1 LWNSLRSLSGAEYTG
16 EAQEQDDKIEEERF
30 RQDIEKRPATT
41 YASLDEN
48 PKPYMFNNIGYEL
61 AVANKML
68 PQALK
73 YAERA
78 VRDTEESLQKVTLS
92 ELHQDDLGSVT
103 SLAFY
108 WDTLGWVH
116 FRMNNLAMAE
126 KYLNASWILSQ
137 RQVIGDHLGQVYE
150 KQGKRQAAVHIY
162 KLALAASS
170 PTAIPRERLDELR
183 KRVTSLGGSVPNQV
197 LGFYPGGDELSRMR
211 TIKLSL
217 LSKKNA
223 NAEFF
228 FMVGPG
234 SKVEEVKFITG
245 SDELKSATKV
255 LSALTV
261 DQPFPG
267 NSPTHVVRRGM
278 VGCYVSTGCSLVLLP
293 PDSVRS
299 VN

>member
-1 LWNSLRSLSGAEYTG
+1 MWNSLRSLSGAEYTG

-183 KRVTSLGGSVPNQV
+183 KRVTSLGGSVP
-197 LGFYPGGDELSRMR
+197 
-211 TIKLSL
+211 IKFL
-217 LSKKNA
+217 A
-223 NAEFF
+223 
-228 FMVGPG
+228 
-234 SKVEEVKFITG
+234 FIL
-245 SDELKSATKV
+245 EAT
-255 LSALTV
+255 
-261 DQPFPG
+261 
-267 NSPTHVVRRGM
+267 NSVACGQ
-278 VGCYVSTGCSLVLLP
+278 SNF
-293 PDSVRS
+293 RS
-299 VN
+299 